1 MWCLT
6 FWKWDFWS
14 YLPNLWYF
22 VTVYFSL
29 IDILLPF
36 TEKMTGAR
44 KEGEEVRSANYF
56 IKLLPCGPLLRT
68 WESTFR
74 KLTSISNNCFF
85 YILLFQT
92 PQKNT
97 CYRFKV
103 HGQTSVND
111 SFSCCKID
119 WRMVLS
125 KLRQFSASSPVR
137 EKLILLQLEG
147 FVLRFIF
154 KYYLDNAKS

>member
-1 MWCLT
+1 MPGILKVG
-6 FWKWDFWS
+6 FLE
-14 YLPNLWYF
+14 LPSKSLIFCNCVLFSDWYF
-22 VTVYFSL
+22 ASFHWKDDRSTQW
-29 IDILLPF
+29 
-36 TEKMTGAR
+36 K
-44 KEGEEVRSANYF
+44 EVRSANYF

-103 HGQTSVND
+103 DGQTSVND

-125 KLRQFSASSPVR
+125 KLRQFSASSSVR
-137 EKLILLQLEG
+137 EKLTLLQLEG

-154 KYYLDNAKS
+154 KYYLDNAKL